1 MVKLTDF
8 ERPQRYA
15 GNEWNV
21 TKKDHAGKVTIA
33 LCFPDLYDV
42 GMSNLGIRILYG
54 ILNANENIA
63 CERVFMPALDLL
75 AHLKN
80 NAIALF
86 SLEDKTPLNQF
97 DIIGFN
103 FSYELNFTNF
113 LHMLD
118 AGKVP
123 IYARER
129 DKQIVIAG
137 GLSNPE
143 PIADFI
149 DVFFIG
155 EFEESAHLFSE
166 TILAHK
172 DKAARLGALAKLD
185 GFYVPALHKNTP
197 VKRVWVKD
205 LDTMYFPA
213 KWLTP
218 HTQIVHDRIPIE
230 VARGCPHNCTFCQAR
245 AVYHPYRERTVSRIM
260 ELIKESYENTGY
272 ENFSLLSLSTS
283 NYSKIEELLDSV
295 TPYLSER
302 KIGLSLPSL
311 RVDDV
316 IGPLYKKLSLIKKS
330 SLTVAVEAGSDTLRA
345 RLNKRI
351 DTEMLFQAAANLRQ
365 LGIRHIK
372 LYFMY
377 GFPEESD
384 DDLRALGTFI
394 ERLNTESRLEI
405 HASINIFVPKPFS
418 IWGKAAMDDEET
430 LLRKK
435 EIILSNIPRKHFIK
449 VDTSKTKR
457 SLLEGVCSRGD
468 RTLGKAIYAAFKKGA
483 MFDGDGE
490 HFNWQLW
497 QGAFEETGIDYKKY
511 LRGTDDPPWGFIK

>member
-8 ERPQRYA
+8 QRPQRYA

-21 TKKDHAGKVTIA
+21 TKKDHAGKVTIV
-33 LCFPDLYDV
+33 LSFPDLYDV
-42 GMSNLGIRILYG
+42 GMSNLGIRILYAV
-54 ILNANENIA
+54 LNEHKNIV
-63 CERVFMPALDLL
+63 CERVFMPGLDLL
-75 AHLKN
+75 AYLKA

-86 SLEDKTPLNQF
+86 SLESKTALDRF
-97 DIIGFN
+97 DVIGFN

-118 AGKVP
+118 AGRVP

-137 GLSNPE
+137 GLANPE
-143 PIADFI
+143 PIADFV

-155 EFEESAHLFSE
+155 EFEESANLFIE
-166 TILAHK
+166 TLLAHK
-172 DKAARLGALAKLD
+172 DKAGRLAALAKLD
-185 GFYVPALHKNTP
+185 GFYVPALHKNMP

-205 LDTMYFPA
+205 LDAMYFPV

-218 HTQIVHDRIPIE
+218 YTQIVHDRIPIE
-230 VARGCPHNCTFCQAR
+230 VARGCPHGCTFCQAR
-245 AVYHPYRERTVSRIM
+245 AVYYPYRERSVSRIM

-283 NYSKIEELLDSV
+283 NYSKIEELLDTA

-316 IGPLYKKLSLIKKS
+316 IGPLYKKLSLIKKG

-345 RLNKRI
+345 KLNKKI
-351 DTEMLFQAAANLRQ
+351 DTEKLFQAAANLRQ
-365 LGIRHIK
+365 LGTRHIK

-384 DDLRALGTFI
+384 DDLKAIGAFV
-394 ERLNTESRLEI
+394 ERLSRESRLEI
-405 HASINIFVPKPFS
+405 HAGINIFVPKPFS
-418 IWGKAAMDDEET
+418 MWGKTAMENEGA

-435 EIILSNIPRKHFIK
+435 EIILGNIPRKHSIK
-449 VDTSKTKR
+449 VDTSNPQR

-468 RTLGKAIYAAFKKGA
+468 RNLSKAIYAAFKKGA
-483 MFDGDGE
+483 MFDGDGQ
-490 HFNWQLW
+490 HFSWPLW
-497 QGAFEETGIDYKKY
+497 QAAFEETGIDYKRY
-511 LRGTDDPPWGFIK
+511 LCEANDPPWGFIK

>member
-1 MVKLTDF
+1 MIKLTDF
-8 ERPQRYA
+8 QRPQRYA

-21 TKKDHAGKVTIA
+21 TKKHHDGKVTIA
-33 LCFPDLYDV
+33 LGFPDLYDV

-54 ILNANENIA
+54 ILNANENVA
-63 CERVFMPALDLL
+63 CERVFMPGLDLL
-75 AHLKN
+75 EYLKKN
-80 NAIALF
+80 NVPLF
-86 SLEDKTPLNQF
+86 SLESKTPLDQF
-97 DIIGFN
+97 EVIGFS

-118 AGKVP
+118 TGKVP
-123 IYARER
+123 VYASER

-137 GLSNPE
+137 GLNNPE
-143 PIADFI
+143 PIADFV

-155 EFEESAHLFSE
+155 EFEESAYLFIE
-166 TILAHK
+166 TLLTHK
-172 DKAARLGALAKLD
+172 DKAARLTALAKLD
-185 GFYVPALHKNTP
+185 GFYVPSLHRDTP
-197 VKRVWVKD
+197 IKRVWVKD
-205 LDTMYFPA
+205 LDTVYFPV

-230 VARGCPHNCTFCQAR
+230 VARGCPHGCTFCQAR
-245 AVYHPYRERTVSRIM
+245 AVYNPYRERSVGRIV
-260 ELIKESYENTGY
+260 ELIETSYENTGY

-283 NYSKIEELLDSV
+283 NYSKIEELLDIV

-330 SLTVAVEAGSDTLRA
+330 SITVAVEAGSDTLRA
-345 RLNKRI
+345 KLNKRI
-351 DTEMLFQAAANLRQ
+351 DTEILFQAAANLRQ

-377 GFPEESD
+377 GFPEEND
-384 DDLRALGTFI
+384 DDLKAIGSFI
-394 ERLNTESRLEI
+394 ERLSRESRLEI

-418 IWGKAAMDDEET
+418 VWGKAAMDDEEII
-430 LLRKK
+430 LRKN
-435 EIILSNIPRKHFIK
+435 EIILSHIPRKHFIK
-449 VDTSKTKR
+449 VDTSNPKR
-457 SLLEGVCSRGD
+457 SLLEGICSRGD
-468 RTLGKAIYAAFKKGA
+468 RDLGKAIYAAFKKGA

-490 HFNWQLW
+490 HFNWPLW
-497 QGAFEETGIDYKKY
+497 QAAFEETGIDYKKY
-511 LRGTDDPPWGFIK
+511 LRAADNPPWGFIK

>member
-21 TKKDHAGKVTIA
+21 TKKDHAGKVTVA

-42 GMSNLGIRILYG
+42 GMSNLGLRILYG
-54 ILNANENIA
+54 VLNENEDIA
-63 CERVFMPALDLL
+63 CERVFMPGLDLL
-75 AHLKN
+75 GYLKTN
-80 NAIALF
+80 TIPLF
-86 SLEDKTPLNQF
+86 SLESKTPLDQF
-97 DIIGFN
+97 EIIGFN

-123 IYARER
+123 IYSKER
-129 DKQIVIAG
+129 DQQIVIAG

-143 PIADFI
+143 PIADFV

-155 EFEESAHLFSE
+155 EFEESAHLFIE
-166 TILAHK
+166 TLLVHK
-172 DKAARLGALAKLD
+172 DKAGRLSALATLD
-185 GFYVPALHKNTP
+185 GFYVPSLHKDIP
-197 VKRVWVKD
+197 IKRVWVKD
-205 LDTMYFPA
+205 LDAIYFPV

-218 HTQIVHDRIPIE
+218 YTQIVHDRIPIE
-230 VARGCPHNCTFCQAR
+230 VARGCPHGCTFCQAR
-245 AVYHPYRERTVSRIM
+245 AVYHPYRERSVSRIM
-260 ELIKESYENTGY
+260 ELIRESYENTGY

-283 NYSKIEELLDSV
+283 NYSKIEELLDTA
-295 TPYLSER
+295 TPYLSEH

-330 SLTVAVEAGSDTLRA
+330 SLTVAVEAGSDTLRVK
-345 RLNKRI
+345 LNKRI
-351 DTEMLFQAAANLRQ
+351 DTETLFQAAANLRQ

-377 GFPEESD
+377 GFHEESD
-384 DDLRALGTFI
+384 DDLKAIGAFI
-394 ERLNTESRLEI
+394 ERLSRESRLEI

-418 IWGKAAMDDEET
+418 VWGKAAMDDEGT

-435 EIILSNIPRKHFIK
+435 EIILSHIPRKHFIK
-449 VDTSKTKR
+449 VDTSNSKR
-457 SLLEGVCSRGD
+457 SLLEGICSRGD
-468 RTLGKAIYAAFKKGA
+468 RDLGKAIYAAFKKGA
-483 MFDGDGE
+483 IFDGDGQ
-490 HFNWQLW
+490 HFNWLLW
-497 QGAFEETGIDYKKY
+497 QAAFEETGIDYKKY
-511 LRGTDDPPWGFIK
+511 LNADDNPPWGFIK